1 MFEVQ
6 CVNED
11 IRIEG
16 FNSIYYFEFS
26 KDFNHEPEQHNF
38 WEMVYVD
45 SGSVNAITN
54 GVGCTLSQGQ
64 VIFHEPMEPHAHVS
78 DSHVANSMLVVSF
91 TTHSP
96 VMQTF
101 SGKTFTLDKTSKLL
115 LSLFLEEAKNALGKV
130 PGDYTD
136 RKNLSFSTD
145 VFGSSQLLNCH
156 FTEFLIKLVRSGSS
170 ITTKVTPS
178 KQSRDIAN
186 NSICELICEY
196 MKKNL
201 YTNLTLKELCSIF
214 LLGKTQICKIFHE
227 CTSKSPMEYYTSLK
241 IHEAKKLLREK
252 QYSVSQISDMMGYSS
267 IHTFSRAFKTNTG
280 LSPMAYI
287 KSIL

>member
-6 CVNED
+6 RVKED
-11 IRIEG
+11 IVIEG

-26 KDFNHEPEQHNF
+26 KDFNHEPEQHDF

-78 DSHVANSMLVVSF
+78 DSRVSNSMLVVSF

-101 SGKTFTLDKTSKLL
+101 RGKTFTLDKTSKLL
-115 LSLFLEEAKNALGKV
+115 LSLFLEEAKNALGNV
-130 PGDYTD
+130 PSQYTD
-136 RKNLSFSTD
+136 RANLSFGSD
-145 VFGSSQLLNCH
+145 VFGASQLLTCH
-156 FTEFLIKLVRSGSS
+156 LTEFLIKLARSGSS

-186 NSICELICEY
+186 NSICELVCEY

-201 YTNLTLKELCSIF
+201 YSDISLKELCEIF
-214 LLGKTQICKIFHE
+214 LMGKTQMCKIFRE
-227 CTSKSPMEYYTSLK
+227 CTGKSPMEFYASLK
-241 IHEAKKLLREK
+241 IHQAKRLLREK
-252 QYSVSQISDMMGYSS
+252 QYSVSQVSDMLGYSS
-267 IHTFSRAFKTNTG
+267 IHTFSRAFKTSTG
-280 LSPMAYI
+280 MSPMAYI

>member
-1 MFEVQ
+1 MFDTQ
-6 CVNED
+6 SVNED
-11 IRIEG
+11 IVIEG

-26 KDFNHEPEQHNF
+26 KDFNHEPEQHDF

-78 DSHVANSMLVVSF
+78 DSRVANSMLVVSF
-91 TTHSP
+91 TCHSP

-101 SGKTFTLDKTSKLL
+101 RGKTFTLDKTSKML
-115 LSLFLEEAKNALGKV
+115 LSLFLEEAKNALGDV
-130 PGDYTD
+130 PSDYTD
-136 RKNLSFSTD
+136 RKNLTFSTE
-145 VFGSSQLLNCH
+145 VFGSSQLLACH
-156 FTEFLIKLVRSGSS
+156 LTEFLIKLVRSGSS
-170 ITTKVTPS
+170 ITTRVTYS

-186 NSICELICEY
+186 NSICELVCEY

-201 YTNLTLKELCSIF
+201 YSDITLKELCEIF
-214 LLGKTQICKIFHE
+214 LMGKTQMCKIFRE
-227 CTSKSPMEYYTSLK
+227 CTGKSPMEYYASLK

-252 QYSVSQISDMMGYSS
+252 QYSISQLSDIMGYSS
-267 IHTFSRAFKTNTG
+267 IHTFSRAFKTSTG

>member
-6 CVNED
+6 RVKED
-11 IRIEG
+11 IVIDG

-26 KDFNHEPEQHNF
+26 KDFNHEPEQHDF

-64 VIFHEPMEPHAHVS
+64 VIFHEPLEPHAHVS
-78 DSHVANSMLVVSF
+78 DSRVANSMLVVSF

-96 VMQTF
+96 IMQNF

-115 LSLFLEEAKNALGKV
+115 LSLFMEEAKNALGTV
-130 PGDYTD
+130 PSDYTD
-136 RKNLSFSTD
+136 RKNLIFTSD

-170 ITTKVTPS
+170 ITTKVIPS

-186 NSICELICEY
+186 NSICELVCEY

-201 YTNLTLKELCSIF
+201 YSNVSLKELCDVF
-214 LLGKTQICKIFHE
+214 LVGKTQMCKIFRD
-227 CTSKSPMEYYTSLK
+227 CTGKSPVEYYSTLK
-241 IHEAKKLLREK
+241 MHEARKLLREK
-252 QYSVSQISDMMGYSS
+252 QYSVSQISDMLGYSS
-267 IHTFSRAFKTNTG
+267 IHTFSRAFKISTG